1 MNGTDPTKK
10 LLQTYLRRL
19 TNLSGNNR
27 SIYLPRL
34 TIDQFI
40 DLQELSQLNGE
51 KAFAIIES
59 LIAEKL
65 KTICP
70 IADAR
75 LESAN
80 VVSLKLK
87 KLKRMDQ
94 FIFEERGAKDLHVGW
109 PFVQGKLLDGTLI
122 RCPLLFFPVTLT
134 SIGNQWVLQ
143 PRKDAGIS
151 FNKSFLLAYSFYNKV
166 KANEALLEESF
177 EEADRDSIAFRTWLY
192 EILTKNEFEINFNA
206 DNYRDELSPFT
217 NYARGEYEQTLKS
230 GELKLYPNAVLGIF
244 PQAGSYLVPDYI
256 YLIGESKINDLE
268 DFFYTRTAALEIP
281 ESQNF
286 HHLVKEEKLYSVFPL
301 DTWQENA
308 LKAAKLG
315 HSLVVQGP
323 PGTGKSQLICNLISD
338 AISTGKRVL
347 VVSQKRA
354 ALDVVYNRMKTHQL
368 SQFLALVHDFKN
380 DRKEIYEKLANQ
392 VEQIEDYK
400 LKNISLDAIQ
410 LERQFTRVCH
420 RTDAII
426 EELTTFKESLF
437 DDTECGASCKEL
449 YLTSN
454 PTEDI
459 IPLKQ
464 EFALFKLDDL
474 SPFLNKLKT
483 YLHHAVK
490 FKSADYAWKAR
501 RSFSS
506 FSAQD
511 YLTLHKS
518 VEEVRILFTKI
529 TSQLQSGFNSVL
541 GWEECEGLLERENI
555 ARDMNMLL
563 KSEKVYQYFQKMVPE
578 QDEETSSLWLSNVEK
593 NLMGCFEKDG
603 PETSSNTLQL
613 GALQNALAR
622 SMKARKNFFGLIRWE
637 LFSRDKFLIKRTLVA
652 NGLTNTKAGFEALE
666 RKLDNRLNLE
676 HTLSKLRSKNW
687 LYEIP
692 ESLVQRDFIIW
703 FANQQFALNAK
714 LNFSELRWPKTF
726 IDPTKN
732 SLPVFIE
739 KIDLLYS
746 ILKEINEYKIRW
758 INYLTPLQIK
768 TITQIPDEV
777 QKLTT
782 TLKQDFDAL
791 CEFDTVEE
799 TLSPDERAIINRLHD
814 HTQSWEEQKLKPLFL
829 NSLRMAWIDHL
840 EAKHPE
846 LRIVSSGKISLLEN
860 ELRELQ
866 REKQNISEEI
876 VLMRAR
882 EKVVDEL
889 KFNRLNN
896 RVTYRDLLHQVTK
909 KKKIWPIRKL
919 VSEFEEEV
927 FKLMP
932 CWLASPESVSAIF
945 PMADL
950 FDLVIFDEASQ
961 CFAERGIPALYRGK
975 QALIAGDT
983 MQLRPGDFYQSRWQ
997 EEDDD
1002 HPDSEVDSLLELAG
1016 RYLINVQL
1024 HGHYRSKSPELIEFS
1039 NRNFYKGNLQFL
1051 PDLKALNQ
1059 QQPALSYEKI
1069 EGVWENNVN
1078 LPEAY
1083 RVASLALDLVKGNPT
1098 QDIGIVTFNAPQ
1110 QALVLDLIED
1120 AFTEANLPIPESLLV
1135 KNIENVQGDERD
1147 IIIFSIGYA
1156 PDRTGKISAQFGS
1169 LNLAGG
1175 ENRLNVAVSRAREK
1189 IIVVTSLWPD
1199 QLKVEDTLNE
1209 GPKLLK
1215 RYLQFA
1221 LEISKGT
1228 VKVTTPAFNQN
1239 QTTVYLAEKI
1249 KQWAINKWPAYQLEA
1264 NRFPYFDFIVRKG
1277 ERVIGGLATDDN
1289 IYFQSPSV
1297 KADHALTPQ
1306 LMDLKNW
1313 PFVRVYSRNLW
1324 QDPDK
1329 FFNEVSKLILQQ

>member
-1 MNGTDPTKK
+1 VNGTDPTKK
-10 LLQTYLRRL
+10 LLRTYLRRL
-19 TNLSGNNR
+19 TNLSGSNR

-34 TIDQFI
+34 TGDQFI

-51 KAFAIIES
+51 KAFTIIES
-59 LIAEKL
+59 LIAEKF
-65 KTICP
+65 KTLCP
-70 IADAR
+70 VNDAR
-75 LESAN
+75 MEATN
-80 VVSLKLK
+80 MASLKLK
-87 KLKRMDQ
+87 KLKRIDQ

-109 PFVQGKLLDGTLI
+109 PFVEGKLNDGSVV

-134 SIGNQWVLQ
+134 TIGNQWVLQ
-143 PRKDAGIS
+143 PRKDVGIT
-151 FNKSFLLAYSFYNKV
+151 FNKSLLLAHAFYNKM

-177 EEADRDSIAFRTWLY
+177 EEADRDSTGFRTWLY
-192 EILTKNEFEINFNA
+192 ELLNKSEFEINFNP
-206 DNYRDELSPFT
+206 DNYLDELTPFI
-217 NYARGEYEQTLKS
+217 NYKREEYEETLKT
-230 GELKLYPNAVLGIF
+230 GQLKLFQNAVLGIF

-256 YLIGESKINDLE
+256 HLIEESKINDLE

-286 HHLVKEEKLYSVFPL
+286 HNLVKEEKMYSVFPQ
-301 DTWQENA
+301 DIWQENA

-338 AISTGKRVL
+338 AMASGKRVL

-380 DRKEIYEKLANQ
+380 DRREIYDKLAS
-392 VEQIEDYK
+392 QIEHIEEYK
-400 LKNISLDAIQ
+400 SKNISLDAIQ
-410 LERQFTRVCH
+410 LERQFTRTCH
-420 RTDAII
+420 RIDAII
-426 EELTTFKESLF
+426 DELTIFKESLF
-437 DDTECGASCKEL
+437 DDTECGASSKEL

-459 IPLKQ
+459 ISLKQ
-464 EFALFKLDDL
+464 EFALFRFDDL
-474 SPFLNKLKT
+474 FPFLRKLKT
-483 YLHHAVK
+483 YLHHAMK
-490 FKSADYAWKAR
+490 FKSPDYAWKGR

-506 FSAQD
+506 FSSHD
-511 YLTLHKS
+511 YLTLHKA

-529 TSQLQSGFNSVL
+529 TSQLQSSFNTTL
-541 GWEECEGLLERENI
+541 DWEQCEVLLEKENV
-555 ARDMNMLL
+555 ARDMIVLL
-563 KSEKVYQYFQKMVPE
+563 NSEKVYLFFQKMVPE

-593 NLMGCFEKDG
+593 NLMGCFEEGG
-603 PETSSNTLQL
+603 PEQHTITLHL
-613 GALQNALAR
+613 GALQKALHR
-622 SMKARKNFFGLIRWE
+622 SMNARKNLLGLIRWE
-637 LFSRDKFLIKRTLVA
+637 LFSRDKFLIKRILVA
-652 NGLTNTKAGFEALE
+652 NGLTDTKAGFEALE

-676 HTLSKLRSKNW
+676 HNLTKLRSKSW
-687 LYEIP
+687 LHEIP
-692 ESLVQRDFIIW
+692 ESLSQKDFIAW

-714 LNFSELRWPKTF
+714 LNFSELRWTKTF
-726 IDPTKN
+726 IDPSKN
-732 SLPVFIE
+732 SLNEFIE
-739 KIDLLYS
+739 KINQLYS
-746 ILKEINEYKIRW
+746 ILNEIHQYKFRW

-768 TITQIPDEV
+768 SITQTPDEA
-777 QKLTT
+777 QKLTAA
-782 TLKQDFDAL
+782 LKQDFDAL
-791 CEFDTVEE
+791 CEFDA
-799 TLSPDERAIINRLHD
+799 LDEALGTDEKAIINRLHD
-814 HTQSWEEQKLKPLFL
+814 HTLSWDEEKLKPLFL

-846 LRIVSSGKISLLEN
+846 LRMVSSGKISQLEN
-860 ELRELQ
+860 ELRDLQ

-876 VLMRAR
+876 VLIRAR

-909 KKKIWPIRKL
+909 RKKIWPIRKL

-927 FKLMP
+927 FKLVP

-961 CFAERGIPALYRGK
+961 CFAERGVPALYRGK
-975 QALIAGDT
+975 QAIIAGDA

-1016 RYLINVQL
+1016 RYLMNIQL
-1024 HGHYRSKSPELIEFS
+1024 RGHYRSKSPELIEFS

-1051 PDLKALNQ
+1051 PDLNALNQ
-1059 QQPALSYEKI
+1059 QQPALVYEKI

-1078 LPEAY
+1078 LPEAHC
-1083 RVASLALDLVKGNPT
+1083 VANLVLELTKGNPA

-1110 QALVLDLIED
+1110 QALILDLIED
-1120 AFTEANLPIPESLLV
+1120 VFRDALLPIPESLFV

-1147 IIIFSIGYA
+1147 IIIFSVGYA
-1156 PDRTGKISAQFGS
+1156 PDKKGNVAAQFGS

-1199 QLKVEDTLNE
+1199 QLKVEDTLNA

-1215 RYLQFA
+1215 KYLQFV
-1221 LEISKGT
+1221 LEVSKGNFR
-1228 VKVTTPAFNQN
+1228 VDIPVENQK
-1239 QTTVYLAEKI
+1239 QTAVHLRDVI
-1249 KQWAINKWPAYQLEA
+1249 KKWASIKWPDYLLEE
-1264 NRFPYFDFIVRKG
+1264 NRFPYFDFTLKKG
-1277 ERVIGGLATDDN
+1277 ERVIGGLFTDDN

-1297 KADHALTPQ
+1297 KADHVLTPQ
-1306 LMDLKNW
+1306 LMELKNW
-1313 PFVRVYSRNLW
+1313 PFVRVYSRNVW

-1329 FFNEVSKLILQQ
+1329 FFNEVSKLLIHQ

>member
-1 MNGTDPTKK
+1 
-10 LLQTYLRRL
+10 
-19 TNLSGNNR
+19 
-27 SIYLPRL
+27 
-34 TIDQFI
+34 
-40 DLQELSQLNGE
+40 
-51 KAFAIIES
+51 
-59 LIAEKL
+59 
-65 KTICP
+65 
-70 IADAR
+70 
-75 LESAN
+75 
-80 VVSLKLK
+80 
-87 KLKRMDQ
+87 
-94 FIFEERGAKDLHVGW
+94 
-109 PFVQGKLLDGTLI
+109 
-122 RCPLLFFPVTLT
+122 
-134 SIGNQWVLQ
+134 
-143 PRKDAGIS
+143 
-151 FNKSFLLAYSFYNKV
+151 
-166 KANEALLEESF
+166 
-177 EEADRDSIAFRTWLY
+177 
-192 EILTKNEFEINFNA
+192 
-206 DNYRDELSPFT
+206 
-217 NYARGEYEQTLKS
+217 
-230 GELKLYPNAVLGIF
+230 
-244 PQAGSYLVPDYI
+244 
-256 YLIGESKINDLE
+256 
-268 DFFYTRTAALEIP
+268 
-281 ESQNF
+281 
-286 HHLVKEEKLYSVFPL
+286 
-301 DTWQENA
+301 
-308 LKAAKLG
+308 
-315 HSLVVQGP
+315 
-323 PGTGKSQLICNLISD
+323 
-338 AISTGKRVL
+338 
-347 VVSQKRA
+347 
-354 ALDVVYNRMKTHQL
+354 
-368 SQFLALVHDFKN
+368 
-380 DRKEIYEKLANQ
+380 
-392 VEQIEDYK
+392 
-400 LKNISLDAIQ
+400 
-410 LERQFTRVCH
+410 
-420 RTDAII
+420 
-426 EELTTFKESLF
+426 
-437 DDTECGASCKEL
+437 
-449 YLTSN
+449 
-454 PTEDI
+454 
-459 IPLKQ
+459 
-464 EFALFKLDDL
+464 
-474 SPFLNKLKT
+474 
-483 YLHHAVK
+483 
-490 FKSADYAWKAR
+490 
-501 RSFSS
+501 
-506 FSAQD
+506 
-511 YLTLHKS
+511 
-518 VEEVRILFTKI
+518 
-529 TSQLQSGFNSVL
+529 
-541 GWEECEGLLERENI
+541 
-555 ARDMNMLL
+555 
-563 KSEKVYQYFQKMVPE
+563 
-578 QDEETSSLWLSNVEK
+578 
-593 NLMGCFEKDG
+593 
-603 PETSSNTLQL
+603 
-613 GALQNALAR
+613 
-622 SMKARKNFFGLIRWE
+622 
-637 LFSRDKFLIKRTLVA
+637 
-652 NGLTNTKAGFEALE
+652 
-666 RKLDNRLNLE
+666 
-676 HTLSKLRSKNW
+676 
-687 LYEIP
+687 
-692 ESLVQRDFIIW
+692 
-703 FANQQFALNAK
+703 
-714 LNFSELRWPKTF
+714 
-726 IDPTKN
+726 
-732 SLPVFIE
+732 
-739 KIDLLYS
+739 
-746 ILKEINEYKIRW
+746 
-758 INYLTPLQIK
+758 
-768 TITQIPDEV
+768 
-777 QKLTT
+777 
-782 TLKQDFDAL
+782 
-791 CEFDTVEE
+791 
-799 TLSPDERAIINRLHD
+799 
-814 HTQSWEEQKLKPLFL
+814 
-829 NSLRMAWIDHL
+829 MAWIDHL